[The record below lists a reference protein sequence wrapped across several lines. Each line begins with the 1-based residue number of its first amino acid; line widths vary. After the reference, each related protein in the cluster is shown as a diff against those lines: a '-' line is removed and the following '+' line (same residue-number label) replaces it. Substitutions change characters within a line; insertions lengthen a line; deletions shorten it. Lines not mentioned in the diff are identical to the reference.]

1 MPNDATKV
9 TTGKPQKAGA
19 IYRAPYG
26 TDVPENA
33 TDALTGFTHLGYVSE
48 AGVVNSNSPSSDSTK
63 AWGGDI
69 VLNLQTEKDDTF
81 KFTLIEALNDEVLKT
96 IYGSSNV
103 STITVGE
110 GTTHTE
116 TKIAANSDDQEDA
129 SWVIEMI
136 LKGGKLKRIVIP
148 NAKITEIGDITYS
161 DSDAVGYE
169 LTISAVPDEA
179 GNTHYEYIK

>member
-1 MPNDATKV
+1 MANDATKV
-9 TTGKPQKAGA
+9 STGKPQKAGA
-19 IYRAPYG
+19 IYRAPFG

-33 TDALTGFTHLGYVSE
+33 TDALTGFVHLGYVSD
-48 AGVVNSNSPSSDSTK
+48 AGVVNSNSPSNSNAK

-69 VLNLQTEKDDTF
+69 VLNLQDGKDDTF
-81 KFTLIEALNDEVLKT
+81 SFTLIEALNENVLKT
-96 IYGSSNV
+96 IYGTSNV

-129 SWVIEMI
+129 SWVIDMI

-148 NAKITEIGDITYS
+148 NAKITSVSDVTYS
-161 DSDAVGYE
+161 DSAAIGYG